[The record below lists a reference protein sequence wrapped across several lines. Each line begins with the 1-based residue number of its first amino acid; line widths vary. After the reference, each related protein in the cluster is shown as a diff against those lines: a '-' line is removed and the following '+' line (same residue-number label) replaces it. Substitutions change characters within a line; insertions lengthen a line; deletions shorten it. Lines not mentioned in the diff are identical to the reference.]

1 MEDVQPGI
9 FLESRNP
16 RGVGSLGG
24 MSQKSTSTVVIDA
37 PLADV
42 QAALFSIESYPEW
55 LTSIKKV
62 DVIER
67 DSQNRITKAKL
78 SIDAGMMK
86 DRVVLDYDWSAEPA
100 SLTFTMDEADL
111 LTQMDG
117 TYTLKALDAD
127 STQVTYELEIAVSM
141 PVPAMMITK
150 GQQQT
155 IDAALKELG
164 EHLS

>member
-1 MEDVQPGI
+1 
-9 FLESRNP
+9 
-16 RGVGSLGG
+16 
-24 MSQKSTSTVVIDA
+24 MSQKSTSTVIVDA

-55 LTSIKKV
+55 LSSIKKV
-62 DVIER
+62 EVLER
-67 DSQNRITKAKL
+67 DDQNRVIKAKL

-86 DRVVLDYDWSAEPA
+86 DRVVLEYDWSSAPA
-100 SLTFTMDEADL
+100 TLSFSMDEADL

-117 TYTLKALDAD
+117 TYSLKAIDSE
-127 STQVTYELEIAVSM
+127 STQVSYDLEVAVSM

-150 GQQQT
+150 AQQQT
-155 IDAALKELG
+155 IDAALKELS

>member
-1 MEDVQPGI
+1 MSNLGF
-9 FLESRNP
+9 FLESRNSG
-16 RGVGSLGG
+16 GVGSLAG

-86 DRVVLDYDWSAEPA
+86 DRVVLDYDWSAEPT
-100 SLTFTMDEADL
+100 SLSFTMDEADL

-117 TYTLKALDAD
+117 TYILKALDAD

>member
-67 DSQNRITKAKL
+67 DSQNRVTKAKL

-100 SLTFTMDEADL
+100 SLSFTMDEADL

>member
-1 MEDVQPGI
+1 MEDVQPRI

-16 RGVGSLGG
+16 GGVGSLGG

-55 LTSIKKV
+55 LSSIKKV

-67 DSQNRITKAKL
+67 DSQNRVTKAKL
-78 SIDAGMMK
+78 TIDAGMMK
-86 DRVVLDYDWSAEPA
+86 DRVILDYDWSAEPA
-100 SLTFTMDEADL
+100 SLSFTMDEADL

>member
-1 MEDVQPGI
+1 MEDVQPRI

-16 RGVGSLGG
+16 GGVGSLGG

-62 DVIER
+62 DVIAR

-100 SLTFTMDEADL
+100 SLSFTMDEADL